1 MATTT
6 SSDIPVVIA
15 HFGNQPEYLKYALEL
30 AAQWNQTVV
39 LLGDDQNK
47 NFWPHHASI
56 TGVELPK
63 WQEFQKVYVKLS
75 NYDEFYENAF
85 WLRMFALEN
94 WMWKQ
99 NYQEAFLLDSDVATF
114 ANFTQE
120 LQPLLSDKY
129 IQPVH
134 TSKDTKHR
142 VSKA

>member
-75 NYDEFYENAF
+75 NYDEFYENAC

-94 WMWKQ
+94 WM
-99 NYQEAFLLDSDVATF
+99 
-114 ANFTQE
+114 
-120 LQPLLSDKY
+120 
-129 IQPVH
+129 
-134 TSKDTKHR
+134 
-142 VSKA
+142 